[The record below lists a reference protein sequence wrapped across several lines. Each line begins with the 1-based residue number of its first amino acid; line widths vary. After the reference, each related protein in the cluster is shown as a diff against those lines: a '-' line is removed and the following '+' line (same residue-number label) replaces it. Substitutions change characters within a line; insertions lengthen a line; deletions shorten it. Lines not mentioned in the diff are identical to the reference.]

1 MEIWERWREGCSLQA
16 EGPVCG
22 GRVEDLPFQ
31 GSTGAVG
38 SSNSKNSVKSQ
49 PSLCQALEQSKL
61 FELLKTKQ
69 GIPSSVPVTLYKP
82 SEAGKEQ
89 SFVLNHLLISV
100 PEHFV
105 SLLLAMDFCMEL
117 FSTYTKP

>member
-1 MEIWERWREGCSLQA
+1 MVAEWRICL
-16 EGPVCG
+16 
-22 GRVEDLPFQ
+22 FQ
-31 GSTGAVG
+31 GSTGPVG
-38 SSNSKNSVKSQ
+38 SSNSKNSVKSK
-49 PSLCQALEQSKL
+49 PSLCQTLEQSKL